1 VTGQDRISVGCR
13 TSGAKR
19 SNGATGASRILH
31 HKLLAEMV
39 IENVGDDPAGD
50 IGRPAGCERND
61 DRDRSAPD
69 NLRPARQR
77 FRLPSREPPL
87 PSNALPFIASPTS

>member
-1 VTGQDRISVGCR
+1 
-13 TSGAKR
+13 
-19 SNGATGASRILH
+19 
-31 HKLLAEMV
+31 MV
-39 IENVGDDPAGD
+39 IENIGDDPAGD

-61 DRDRSAPD
+61 DRDRSRRIIFG
-69 NLRPARQR
+69 LRQR

>member
-39 IENVGDDPAGD
+39 IENIGDDPAGD

-61 DRDRSAPD
+61 DRDRS
-69 NLRPARQR
+69 
-77 FRLPSREPPL
+77 
-87 PSNALPFIASPTS
+87 